1 MAIKL
6 WEPVVTSLRDRLE
19 TDLPATIT
27 TINSTQ
33 TTPSYPIE
41 NPQRVLDFIPT
52 VADMFA
58 FPVVGISDG
67 IFNLEDDT
75 GWGATGVFELTIV
88 VFLQNADPR
97 ALAWQ
102 LRRYAQA
109 VTRVALE
116 DRSIGDGWGVTL
128 KQVRPGP
135 TLGRDENPRQW
146 LSTVAVSIEVKSE
159 QDSV

>member
-52 VADMFA
+52 VADMYA

-67 IFNLEDDT
+67 IFEVED
-75 GWGATGVFELTIV
+75 
-88 VFLQNADPR
+88 
-97 ALAWQ
+97 
-102 LRRYAQA
+102 
-109 VTRVALE
+109 
-116 DRSIGDGWGVTL
+116 SVTL
-128 KQVRPGP
+128 
-135 TLGRDENPRQW
+135 L
-146 LSTVAVSIEVKSE
+146 
-159 QDSV
+159 